1 MSIYS
6 ILALTSG
13 IFVLFC
19 GFLVLAKNKKSK
31 LNQIFFLFTV
41 TVAIWL
47 LATFLMLLSKT
58 DEQAIFWD
66 RIVYVGVVFIPT
78 TFYHFTLVFTKTKN
92 QKRLLY
98 LGYLL
103 SFLFL
108 ILSRTNY
115 FVEDLYKYSWGVHTQ
130 ARFFHH
136 IFLVFFA
143 SYICLAFLNIYRYH
157 RQVKDIERR
166 QAAYILLVIFIIV
179 LNSLAF
185 LPAYNINISP
195 FFSYSLPIITILILS
210 FAIIKYH
217 LFEIRVI
224 LTEILVGVMG
234 IILFVL
240 PFLMPSFNLKILTFF
255 IFILFLVF
263 GYLLIKSTYQEIK
276 RIEELERISQAKTEF
291 ISITSHQLRTPL
303 SAIKGYLSMVLE
315 GSFGEVSEKAK
326 KALEKVYQSNE
337 RLIRVVNTFLDV
349 SKIEMGKE
357 ELNLEKTS
365 LEDLISEVIFES
377 EPKAKDKNLYL
388 KFEKPKISFP
398 KILVDRQRIRE
409 ALTNIIDNAIRYTQ
423 KGGINIKLESAN
435 KRVRIIIADT
445 GEGLTK
451 EEISKIFEKFS
462 RGTAGT
468 KFWVE
473 GVGLGLYLARKFVEL
488 HGGKIWAESEGKGKG
503 STFYI
508 ELPIK

>member
-1 MSIYS
+1 
-6 ILALTSG
+6 
-13 IFVLFC
+13 
-19 GFLVLAKNKKSK
+19 
-31 LNQIFFLFTV
+31 
-41 TVAIWL
+41 
-47 LATFLMLLSKT
+47 
-58 DEQAIFWD
+58 
-66 RIVYVGVVFIPT
+66 
-78 TFYHFTLVFTKTKN
+78 
-92 QKRLLY
+92 
-98 LGYLL
+98 
-103 SFLFL
+103 
-108 ILSRTNY
+108 
-115 FVEDLYKYSWGVHTQ
+115 
-130 ARFFHH
+130 
-136 IFLVFFA
+136 
-143 SYICLAFLNIYRYH
+143 
-157 RQVKDIERR
+157 
-166 QAAYILLVIFIIV
+166 
-179 LNSLAF
+179 
-185 LPAYNINISP
+185 
-195 FFSYSLPIITILILS
+195 
-210 FAIIKYH
+210 
-217 LFEIRVI
+217 
-224 LTEILVGVMG
+224 LVGVMG